1 MSARAYNTGQRLY
14 NIAVVIATLY
24 FLQLFGDC
32 LCIEKFTNVQC
43 SSFDEKFAT
52 FEMCRLRAVKR
63 DVNELS
69 VALKF
74 VQSNETMRNA
84 TIRLQ
89 LMKKASGYKPFLYDV
104 TVNLCEYLEKRNH
117 PFLNIIFNAFGNH
130 STSLQRCPLRNE
142 LAIEHLQ
149 FPTGMLQGL
158 PLPLGEY
165 AIFASLTTE
174 SKKRVEV
181 KLYFM
186 LNDTF
191 KYKNL
196 QRGDSSK

>member
-1 MSARAYNTGQRLY
+1 MSARACNTWQRLY
-14 NIAVVIATLY
+14 NRAVVVVALC
-24 FLQLFGDC
+24 FLQLVGDC

-43 SSFDEKFAT
+43 SLFDEKFAI
-52 FEMCRLRAVKR
+52 FEFCRLRAVKR

-74 VQSNETMRNA
+74 VQLNESMRNV

-104 TVNLCEYLEKRNH
+104 AVNLCEYLEKRNH
-117 PFLNIIFNAFGNH
+117 PFLNIVFNAFGNH
-130 STSLQRCPLRNE
+130 STSSQRCPLRNE

-165 AIFASLTTE
+165 AIFASLSTDGR
-174 SKKRVEV
+174 KRAEV

-186 LNDTF
+186 LNDTYE
-191 KYKNL
+191 YKNL
-196 QRGDSSK
+196 QSEL